1 MREGEFLNDATGSF
15 PSVVL
20 GSVAAERLGVTS
32 LDGGPLVYISG
43 QWFKVIGI
51 MDEAPLAPDIDRSVM
66 IGYEVAKAEFGIDDA
81 ASTIRVRTDP
91 DYTEEVW
98 AILAQTANPEDPNEV
113 EVSRPSDALEAKSK
127 ADETLT
133 ALLLGLGAVALLVG
147 GVGIANVMVIS
158 VLERRAEIGVRRAL
172 GATRR
177 HIRLQFLVE
186 SMLLAGLGGVAGVAL
201 GAAITA
207 GYAHS
212 RGWMFAVPQT
222 ALVGGVAASLL
233 VGAIAGIYPAARAS
247 RLAPAE
253 AVRAE

>member
-1 MREGEFLNDATGSF
+1 
-15 PSVVL
+15 V
-20 GSVAAERLGVTS
+20 GVT
-32 LDGGPLVYISG
+32 
-43 QWFKVIGI
+43 
-51 MDEAPLAPDIDRSVM
+51 
-66 IGYEVAKAEFGIDDA
+66 
-81 ASTIRVRTDP
+81 
-91 DYTEEVW
+91 
-98 AILAQTANPEDPNEV
+98 
-113 EVSRPSDALEAKSK
+113 RPSDALEAKAQ
-127 ADETLT
+127 ADEALT

-186 SMLLAGLGGVAGVAL
+186 SMLLAGLGGATGVAL

-207 GYAHS
+207 GYARS
-212 RGWMFAVPQT
+212 QDWMFAVPQL
-222 ALVGGVAASLL
+222 ALLGGVAASLA
-233 VGAIAGIYPAARAS
+233 VGAVAGLYPAARAS